1 MFLLD
6 INVLKT
12 KEMIID
18 FRKNST
24 VISPV
29 VINDHVVEVVHQL
42 KSLGTVIDEKLTF
55 EAHVDA
61 VGKRAHIS
69 VCSICESF
77 VVLQWTV
84 LSLRCF
90 TLVVLN
96 LSLLSQLCVGMGH
109 LMLKT
114 ETDCKVLLK
123 CVVRLLA
130 PL

>member
-1 MFLLD
+1 MD

-29 VINDHVVEVVHQL
+29 VINDHVVEVVHQF

-61 VGKRAHIS
+61 VGKRAYIS
-69 VCSICESF
+69 ACSICESF

-84 LSLRCF
+84 LS
-90 TLVVLN
+90 
-96 LSLLSQLCVGMGH
+96 
-109 LMLKT
+109 
-114 ETDCKVLLK
+114 
-123 CVVRLLA
+123 
-130 PL
+130 